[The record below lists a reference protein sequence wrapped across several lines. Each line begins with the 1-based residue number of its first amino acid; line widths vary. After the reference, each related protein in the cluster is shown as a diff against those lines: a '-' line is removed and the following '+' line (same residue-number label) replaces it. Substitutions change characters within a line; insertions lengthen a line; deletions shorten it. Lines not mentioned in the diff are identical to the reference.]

1 MEKVTAAASP
11 TDTLILIVLGAGLLL
26 AMTAGAARGLKRG
39 PLRALASL
47 IALLGAACC
56 AWLFGSALGHAV
68 FGAPIPWILRGALGT
83 VTTGA
88 VVFLIVFGILWWRGR
103 SKNNS
108 GDPEW
113 PVTGCL
119 VGCWVGILW
128 YAAGLVA
135 LLALAEIGEIWKS
148 ASGTTHAVP
157 LVLRWPMRVKG
168 ALASQPG
175 TEALARLDP
184 LPERPARIF
193 KKALAV
199 MRSPT
204 AFRRLQNDEGVRALA
219 AHPAFYPLIINAEI
233 KEIVRRGDAEALFS
247 HPRVVALLQDE
258 EFQRRLMDAEI
269 EPMLDRALARPPAH

>member
-1 MEKVTAAASP
+1 MEKVTAAAS
-11 TDTLILIVLGAGLLL
+11 TDTLILIVLGAGFLL

-47 IALLGAACC
+47 LALASAVFC
-56 AWLFGSALGHAV
+56 AWLFGSTLGYAV

-83 VTTGA
+83 VSTGA
-88 VVFLIVFGILWWRGR
+88 VVFLLVFGVLWWRGR

-113 PVTGCL
+113 PVTGCI
-119 VGCWVGILW
+119 VGCWVGIVW

-135 LLALAEIGEIWKS
+135 LLALAAIGETWKS
-148 ASGTTHAVP
+148 ASGTAHAVP
-157 LVLRWPMRVKG
+157 FVLRWPMRVKG

-175 TEALARLDP
+175 TEPVSRLDP

-199 MRSPT
+199 MRSPA
-204 AFRRLQNDEGVRALA
+204 AFRRLQNDESVRALA
-219 AHPAFYPLIINAEI
+219 AHPAFYPLIIDDEI
-233 KEIVRRGDAEALFS
+233 KEIVRRGDAEALFT

-258 EFQRRLMDAEI
+258 EFQQRLMGAEI
-269 EPMLDRALARPPAH
+269 EPMLDRALDRKSAH